1 MIYLELKKSKQ
12 LTEKI
17 GFFNICDV
25 IDDVFLTLDTYTGAG
40 PGEATFFCDHAHAQ
54 SKLPI
59 YGDTN
64 R

>member
-12 LTEKI
+12 MTEKI

-25 IDDVFLTLDTYTGAG
+25 IDDVFLTLDTYTGG
-40 PGEATFFCDHAHAQ
+40 RTGGSHFFCDHAHAQ
-54 SKLPI
+54 SKLLI